1 MVFNVLLY
9 ISLGIFILGLIYKV
23 YTWFSLKIGISA
35 QDFTPSQRFSA
46 AIKGTVG
53 VVFSSKILLLI
64 KAFILDVLLQKRIL
78 KEDFLRWMMH
88 MLLYGGFML
97 LLLMHALEK
106 FISAKLFS
114 GYYSTVN
121 PFMFLRDFFG
131 FMVVVGI
138 GIAIIRRFIL
148 KVPRLKTSGMDVY
161 AIFILVVIIFSG
173 ILLEGVKITSH
184 TAFQGMVEDYAGLT
198 EEDDAEEI
206 EALESYWVEKFDV
219 VSPNVQGPFEEEI
232 LEQGMESHE
241 ANCAECH
248 SSPGWAFTGH
258 AVAKTIKP
266 MALTLDNVDAT
277 NILWYIHFLACF
289 IGLAYLPFS
298 KMFHIISTPVSL
310 LANAVME
317 KETADP
323 ANVVTR
329 QAMELDACTHCGT
342 CSLRC
347 SASTA
352 FDVLG
357 NEYILP
363 SEKMTFLKALA
374 KGKSLSDDKLHAIQ
388 EGVYLCTNCDRC
400 TVVCPSGINL
410 KELWFNVREDLLQR
424 GLPEL
429 LTLSPFS
436 FYRGL
441 NRNSIAADD
450 YQKPIEAASRAVAG
464 NFEQVMDK
472 TTPIS
477 LSDRDSD
484 IANKLPG
491 AVTFSHCFGC
501 QSCTTVCP
509 VVMNY
514 ENPQEVLGLLP
525 HQIMNCLG
533 LGLTEMATGPQMLWD
548 CVTCYQCQEHCPQN
562 VKVTDILFQLKNL
575 AVKNACRPSEE
586 DVAALEEDV
595 AALEEDVAAL
605 EEDVAASEED
615 VTASEAV

>member
-35 QDFTPSQRFSA
+35 QDYTPSQRFSA
-46 AIKGTVG
+46 AIKGTIG
-53 VVFSSKILLLI
+53 VIFSSKILLLI
-64 KAFILDVLLQKRIL
+64 KAFILDVVLQRKIL
-78 KEDFLRWMMH
+78 KESFLRWLMH

-97 LLLMHALEK
+97 LLLMHALEN

-114 GYYSTVN
+114 DYYSTVN
-121 PFMFLRDFFG
+121 PFMFLRDLFG
-131 FMVVVGI
+131 FMVVIGI
-138 GIAIIRRFIL
+138 GIAILRRFIM

-161 AIFILVVIIFSG
+161 AIFIVVVIIFSG

-184 TAFQGMVEDYAGLT
+184 TAFQGMVMDYAGLD
-198 EEDDAEEI
+198 EDSDAEEI

-219 VSPNVQGPFEEEI
+219 VSPNVQAPFDEDI
-232 LEQGMESHE
+232 LEQGMDSHE

-248 SSPGWAFTGH
+248 SRPGWAFTGY

-266 MALTLDNVDAT
+266 IALALDDVDTA

-317 KETADP
+317 KETSDP

-347 SASTA
+347 SASTS

-363 SEKMTFLKALA
+363 SEKMTFLKTLA
-374 KGKSLSDDKLHAIQ
+374 KGKDLSDDKLHAIQ

-410 KELWFNVREDLLQR
+410 KELWFNVREDLIQR
-424 GLPEL
+424 ELPEL

-441 NRNSIAADD
+441 NRNHIGADE
-450 YQKPIEAASRAVAG
+450 YRKPIEAASRAVAC
-464 NFEQVMDK
+464 NFEQAMDK
-472 TTPIS
+472 SVPIS
-477 LSDRDSD
+477 LSDKEKDVSSQ
-484 IANKLPG
+484 LPG
-491 AVTFSHCFGC
+491 AETFVHCFGC
-501 QSCTTVCP
+501 QTCTTVCP
-509 VVMNY
+509 VVMNF
-514 ENPQEVLGLLP
+514 ENPQEVVGLLP

-548 CVTCYQCQEHCPQN
+548 CLTCYQCQEHCPQS
-562 VKVTDILFQLKNL
+562 VKVTDVLYHLKNL
-575 AVKNACRPSEE
+575 SIKNACMPSEE
-586 DVAALEEDV
+586 EAEISESASPPLEED
-595 AALEEDVAAL
+595 AAP
-605 EEDVAASEED
+605 
-615 VTASEAV
+615 SEAIEESNMT

>member
-1 MVFNVLLY
+1 
-9 ISLGIFILGLIYKV
+9 
-23 YTWFSLKIGISA
+23 
-35 QDFTPSQRFSA
+35 
-46 AIKGTVG
+46 
-53 VVFSSKILLLI
+53 
-64 KAFILDVLLQKRIL
+64 
-78 KEDFLRWMMH
+78 
-88 MLLYGGFML
+88 ML
-97 LLLMHALEK
+97 LLLMHALEN
-106 FISAKLFS
+106 FISAKLFAD
-114 GYYSTVN
+114 YYSTVN
-121 PFMFLRDFFG
+121 PFMFLRDLFG
-131 FMVVVGI
+131 FMVVIGI
-138 GIAIIRRFIL
+138 GIAILRRFIM

-161 AIFILVVIIFSG
+161 AIFIVVVIIFSG

-184 TAFQGMVEDYAGLT
+184 SEFQGMVEDYAGLDAD
-198 EEDDAEEI
+198 DDAEEI
-206 EALESYWVEKFDV
+206 EALESYWVENFDV

-248 SSPGWAFTGH
+248 SRPGWAFTGY

-266 MALTLDNVDAT
+266 IALTLDNVNTA

-323 ANVVTR
+323 ANIVTR

-347 SASTA
+347 SASTS

-363 SEKMTFLKALA
+363 AEKMTFLKTLA
-374 KGKSLSDDKLHAIQ
+374 KGKDLSDEKLNAIR

-410 KELWFNVREDLLQR
+410 KELWFNVREDLIQR
-424 GLPEL
+424 ELPEL

-441 NRNSIAADD
+441 NRNNIATDD
-450 YQKPIEAASRAVAG
+450 YHKPIEKASRAVAC
-464 NFEQVMDK
+464 NFEQAMDK
-472 TTPIS
+472 SMPIS
-477 LSDRDSD
+477 LSDRERDVSSH
-484 IANKLPG
+484 LPG
-491 AVTFSHCFGC
+491 ADTFVHCFGC
-501 QSCTTVCP
+501 QTCTTVCP

-514 ENPQEVLGLLP
+514 ETPQEVVGLLP

-548 CVTCYQCQEHCPQN
+548 CLTCYQCQEHCPQN
-562 VKVTDILFQLKNL
+562 VKVTDVLYSLKNL
-575 AVKNACRPSEE
+575 SIKNACMPSKEE
-586 DVAALEEDV
+586 AEVSESESLP
-595 AALEEDVAAL
+595 L
-605 EEDVAASEED
+605 EEDVAASE
-615 VTASEAV
+615 AVEESKMT

>member
-9 ISLGIFILGLIYKV
+9 ISLGIFILGLIYKA
-23 YTWFSLKIGISA
+23 YTWFSRKIGISA
-35 QDFTPSQRFSA
+35 QDYTPAQRFSA
-46 AIKGTVG
+46 AVKGTAG
-53 VVFSSKILLLI
+53 VIFSSKILSLI
-64 KAFILDVLLQKRIL
+64 KAFILDVVFQRRAL

-97 LLLMHALEK
+97 LLLMHALEN

-114 GYYSTVN
+114 DYHSTVN
-121 PFMFLRDFFG
+121 PFMFLRDLFG
-131 FMVVVGI
+131 FMVLIGI
-138 GIAIIRRFIL
+138 GIAIFRRFII

-161 AIFILVVIIFSG
+161 AILIVVVIIFSG
-173 ILLEGVKITSH
+173 ISLEGVKITSH
-184 TAFQGMVEDYAGLT
+184 TSFKYMVEDYAGLD
-198 EEDDAEEI
+198 EDSDAEEI
-206 EALESYWVEKFDV
+206 EALESYWVENFDL
-219 VSPNVQGPFEEEI
+219 VSPNVQKPFDEDVLEE
-232 LEQGMESHE
+232 GMDSHE
-241 ANCAECH
+241 SYCAECH
-248 SSPGWAFTGH
+248 SRPGWAFTGY
-258 AVAKTIKP
+258 AVAKAITP
-266 MALTLDNVDAT
+266 FALSLDDVNAA

-317 KETADP
+317 KETANP
-323 ANVVTR
+323 ANIVTR
-329 QAMELDACTHCGT
+329 QVMELDACTHCGT

-347 SASTA
+347 SASTS
-352 FDVLG
+352 FDILG

-374 KGKSLSDDKLHAIQ
+374 KGKHLSDDKLHAIQ

-424 GLPEL
+424 EMPEL

-441 NRNSIAADD
+441 NRNNIAADD
-450 YQKPIEAASRAVAG
+450 YRKPIEAANRSVAC
-464 NFEQVMDK
+464 NFEQLMDK

-477 LSDRDSD
+477 LSEQKRDVSD
-484 IANKLPG
+484 QLPG
-491 AVTFSHCFGC
+491 ADTFVHCFGC
-501 QSCTTVCP
+501 QTCTTVCP

-514 ENPQEVLGLLP
+514 ENPQEVVGLLP

-548 CVTCYQCQEHCPQN
+548 CLTCYQCQEHCPQN
-562 VKVTDILFQLKNL
+562 VKVTEVLYGLKNL
-575 AVKNACRPSEE
+575 SIKNACMPAKEE
-586 DVAALEEDV
+586 AEISGS
-595 AALEEDVAAL
+595 
-605 EEDVAASEED
+605 ASMPIEED
-615 VTASEAV
+615 VTASEESEEKT

>member
-9 ISLGIFILGLIYKV
+9 ISLGIFTLGLIYKV
-23 YTWFSLKIGISA
+23 YTWFSMKIGISA
-35 QDFTPSQRFSA
+35 RDYTASQRFSA
-46 AIKGTVG
+46 AIRGTVG
-53 VVFSSKILLLI
+53 VIFSSKILLLI
-64 KAFILDVLLQKRIL
+64 KAFILDVVFQKRIL
-78 KEDFLRWMMH
+78 KESFSRWMMH

-114 GYYSTVN
+114 NYHSTVN
-121 PFMFLRDFFG
+121 PFMFLRDLFG

-138 GIAIIRRFIL
+138 GIAIIRRFIM
-148 KVPRLKTSGMDVY
+148 KVPRLKTSGMDFY
-161 AIFILVVIIFSG
+161 AIFIVVVIIFSG
-173 ILLEGVKITSH
+173 IFLEGVKITSH
-184 TAFQGMVEDYAGLT
+184 TAFQGMVTDYAGLD
-198 EEDDAEEI
+198 EDSDAEEI
-206 EALESYWVEKFDV
+206 EALESYWVKDFGV
-219 VSPNVQGPFEEEI
+219 VSPNVKGPFDEDI
-232 LEQGMESHE
+232 LEQGKDSHD

-248 SSPGWAFTGH
+248 SRPVWAFTGY

-266 MALTLDNVDAT
+266 FALALDNLGTV

-323 ANVVTR
+323 MNIVTR
-329 QAMELDACTHCGT
+329 QVMELDACTHCGT

-347 SASTA
+347 SASTS

-374 KGKSLSDDKLHAIQ
+374 KGKKLSDDKLHAIQ

-410 KELWFNVREDLLQR
+410 KELWFNVREDLIQR
-424 GLPEL
+424 ELPEL

-441 NRNSIAADD
+441 NRNNIAADD
-450 YQKPIEAASRAVAG
+450 YLKPIETASRAVAC
-464 NFEQVMDK
+464 NFEKVMDK
-472 TTPIS
+472 SVPIS
-477 LSDRDSD
+477 LSDRDRDVSSQ
-484 IANKLPG
+484 LPG
-491 AVTFSHCFGC
+491 ADTFVHCFGC
-501 QSCTTVCP
+501 QTCTTVCP

-514 ENPQEVLGLLP
+514 ENPQEVVGLLP

-533 LGLTEMATGPQMLWD
+533 LGLTEMATGPKMLWD
-548 CVTCYQCQEHCPQN
+548 CLTCYQCQEHCPQN
-562 VKVTDILFQLKNL
+562 VKVTDVLYLLKNL
-575 AVKNACRPSEE
+575 SIKHACKPSKEE
-586 DVAALEEDV
+586 AEILES
-595 AALEEDVAAL
+595 ASLPI
-605 EEDVAASEED
+605 EEDVAASEE
-615 VTASEAV
+615 V

>member
-1 MVFNVLLY
+1 
-9 ISLGIFILGLIYKV
+9 
-23 YTWFSLKIGISA
+23 
-35 QDFTPSQRFSA
+35 
-46 AIKGTVG
+46 
-53 VVFSSKILLLI
+53 
-64 KAFILDVLLQKRIL
+64 
-78 KEDFLRWMMH
+78 
-88 MLLYGGFML
+88 
-97 LLLMHALEK
+97 
-106 FISAKLFS
+106 
-114 GYYSTVN
+114 
-121 PFMFLRDFFG
+121 
-131 FMVVVGI
+131 MVVIGI
-138 GIAIIRRFIL
+138 GIAIIRRFIM
-148 KVPRLKTSGMDVY
+148 KVPRLKTRGMDAY
-161 AIFILVVIIFSG
+161 AIFIVVVIIFSG
-173 ILLEGVKITSH
+173 VFLEGVKITSH
-184 TAFQGMVEDYAGLT
+184 TAFQGMVTDYAGLD
-198 EEDDAEEI
+198 EDSDAEEI
-206 EALESYWVEKFDV
+206 EALESYWVENFDV
-219 VSPNVQGPFEEEI
+219 VSPNVQGPFDEDI

-248 SSPGWAFTGH
+248 SRPGWAFTGY

-266 MALTLDNVDAT
+266 FALALDNVDT
-277 NILWYIHFLACF
+277 VNILWYIHFLACF

-323 ANVVTR
+323 ANIVTR

-347 SASTA
+347 SASTS

-363 SEKMTFLKALA
+363 SEKITFLKALA
-374 KGKSLSDDKLHAIQ
+374 KGKDLSDDKLHAIQ

-441 NRNSIAADD
+441 NRNNIAADE
-450 YQKPIEAASRAVAG
+450 YRKPIEAANLSVAC
-464 NFEQVMDK
+464 NFEQLMDK

-477 LSDRDSD
+477 LSDKKRDVSSQ
-484 IANKLPG
+484 LPG
-491 AVTFSHCFGC
+491 ADTFVHCFGC
-501 QSCTTVCP
+501 QTCTTVCP

-514 ENPQEVLGLLP
+514 ENPQEVVGLLP

-548 CVTCYQCQEHCPQN
+548 CLTCYQCQEHCPQN
-562 VKVTDILFQLKNL
+562 VKVTDVLYGLKNL
-575 AVKNACRPSEE
+575 SIKNACMPPKEDAELSES
-586 DVAALEEDV
+586 
-595 AALEEDVAAL
+595 
-605 EEDVAASEED
+605 ASMPLEED
-615 VTASEAV
+615 VTASEESEESKMT

>member
-1 MVFNVLLY
+1 M
-9 ISLGIFILGLIYKV
+9 
-23 YTWFSLKIGISA
+23 
-35 QDFTPSQRFSA
+35 
-46 AIKGTVG
+46 
-53 VVFSSKILLLI
+53 
-64 KAFILDVLLQKRIL
+64 
-78 KEDFLRWMMH
+78 
-88 MLLYGGFML
+88 
-97 LLLMHALEK
+97 
-106 FISAKLFS
+106 
-114 GYYSTVN
+114 
-121 PFMFLRDFFG
+121 
-131 FMVVVGI
+131 
-138 GIAIIRRFIL
+138 

-173 ILLEGVKITSH
+173 ILLEGVKITSY
-184 TAFQGMVEDYAGLT
+184 TAFQGMVEDYASLDA
-198 EEDDAEEI
+198 EDDAEEI
-206 EALESYWVEKFDV
+206 EALESYWVENFDT
-219 VSPNVQGPFEEEI
+219 VSPNVKGPFEAEM
-232 LEQGMESHE
+232 LEAGLESHE

-248 SSPGWAFTGH
+248 SPPGWAFTGF

-266 MALTLDNVDAT
+266 ISLALDNVDMA

-289 IGLAYLPFS
+289 IGMAYIPFS

-329 QAMELDACTHCGT
+329 QVMELDACTHCGT

-347 SASTA
+347 SASTS

-363 SEKMTFLKALA
+363 SEKLTFLKALA
-374 KGKSLSDDKLHAIQ
+374 KGKDLSDDKLRAIQ

-410 KELWFNVREDLLQR
+410 KELWFNVREDLIQR
-424 GLPEL
+424 GQPEL

-441 NRNSIAADD
+441 NRNNIAADE
-450 YQKPIEAASRAVAG
+450 YLKPIETANRAVAC

-477 LSDRDSD
+477 LSDREPDVSSQ
-484 IANKLPG
+484 LPG
-491 AVTFSHCFGC
+491 AETFSHCFGC
-501 QSCTTVCP
+501 QTCTTVCP
-509 VVMNY
+509 AVMNY
-514 ENPQEVLGLLP
+514 ENPQEILGLLP

-548 CVTCYQCQEHCPQN
+548 CLTCYQCQEHCPQN
-562 VKVTDILFQLKNL
+562 VKVTDVLYRLKNL
-575 AVKNACRPSEE
+575 SIKNACMPSEE
-586 DVAALEEDV
+586 EAAP
-595 AALEEDVAAL
+595 
-605 EEDVAASEED
+605 SET
-615 VTASEAV
+615 V